1 MEESVEINKGHSPKL
16 TIEKASTGSA
26 RDSAQGQRRSKRKLS
41 QTEREEGVWSRDAAS
56 VWKKKE
62 RKKRG
67 GRGGGEALK

>member
-1 MEESVEINKGHSPKL
+1 
-16 TIEKASTGSA
+16 
-26 RDSAQGQRRSKRKLS
+26 
-41 QTEREEGVWSRDAAS
+41 VWSRDAAS